1 LRWNAKRVRV
11 GVSASSWL
19 VRESKKREEKPFFLL
34 RRRVGGREVKGEV
47 DMNAM
52 VGGLGTGE
60 RIR

>member
-1 LRWNAKRVRV
+1 M
-11 GVSASSWL
+11 SASSWL